1 MATACADSPGCP
13 GGEKRRLVEQAEI
26 TPVDVLKIKAAGRK
40 PAAFSF
46 EILEMTLKRPLLRK
60 ICCMLFAATFAATPV
75 VAAQQDS
82 GPNLIRDAEI
92 EGLLRQFARP
102 IFKAAKINDSS
113 VTVYLIADDSINAFV
128 AGGQRNFVHT
138 GIFTKTKS
146 PNEVIGV
153 LAHETGHI
161 AGGHLARMNNELATA
176 NTERIIGMLAGV
188 AAMVGGAATGNDAA
202 ARAGQGVVIGSQTA
216 AQRGFLS
223 YQRSMESAADQAALK
238 YLQAT
243 GQSPRG
249 MLSLFQALANE
260 SLAATSGADPY
271 AFSHPMPFDR
281 IRTLEVEAKKS
292 PYFDKGDNPALVL
305 RYQLAKAKLIGFMQS
320 TQRVY
325 QRYPSTD
332 KSLPAR
338 YARSI
343 ALFRHGD
350 IKNALPI
357 IDSLINDVPQDP
369 YFWELKAQALLEN
382 GQAANGIPAIERA
395 RKLLPNN
402 GLLQLLNAQILIGT
416 EKPENADKALTLLTL
431 AKRTEGDTPDLFKQM
446 AAAYAIKGD
455 VPRAELATAE
465 YAWAIGDKEM
475 ALKRAKRAQDAF
487 KHGSKEWLRANDLLT
502 FASRK

>member
-1 MATACADSPGCP
+1 MTARQTIFRHLLA
-13 GGEKRRLVEQAEI
+13 L
-26 TPVDVLKIKAAGRK
+26 LLAA
-40 PAAFSF
+40 SF
-46 EILEMTLKRPLLRK
+46 
-60 ICCMLFAATFAATPV
+60 ATPPAL
-75 VAAQQDS
+75 AAQQDN

-92 EGLLRQFARP
+92 EGLLRQFVRP

-128 AGGQRNFVHT
+128 AGGQRIFVHT

-153 LAHETGHI
+153 LAHESGHI
-161 AGGHLARMNNELATA
+161 AGGHLARLNSELATA

-202 ARAGQGVVIGSQTA
+202 AKAGQGVMIGSQTA

-223 YQRSMESAADQAALK
+223 YQRSMEAAADQAALK

-249 MLSLFQALANE
+249 MLTLFGVLANE
-260 SLAATSGADPY
+260 SLASLSQADPY
-271 AFSHPMPFDR
+271 LFSHPMPFDR

-292 PYFDKGDNPALVL
+292 PYYVKGDNPALVL
-305 RYQLAKAKLIGFMQS
+305 RYQLAKAKLIGFMQP
-320 TQRVY
+320 TQRVF

-350 IKNALPI
+350 IQNSLPI
-357 IDSLINDVPQDP
+357 IDSLIKDVPQDP

-382 GQAANGIPAIERA
+382 GQAERGIPAIEQA
-395 RKLLPNN
+395 RKLLPDN
-402 GLLQLLNAQILIGT
+402 GLLQLLNAQLLIAT
-416 EKPENADKALTLLTL
+416 EKPSNADKALSLLTL

-475 ALKRAKRAQDAF
+475 ALKKAKRAQDAF

>member
-1 MATACADSPGCP
+1 MTVKSLVP
-13 GGEKRRLVEQAEI
+13 KRFLAGLLALSLV
-26 TPVDVLKIKAAGRK
+26 AA
-40 PAAFSF
+40 PAA
-46 EILEMTLKRPLLRK
+46 
-60 ICCMLFAATFAATPV
+60 
-75 VAAQQDS
+75 AQNQ

-102 IFKAAKINDSS
+102 IFKAAKINDNS
-113 VTVYLIADDSINAFV
+113 VRVYLIADDSINAFV
-128 AGGQRNFVHT
+128 AGGQRIFVHT

-153 LAHETGHI
+153 IAHETGHI
-161 AGGHLARMNNELATA
+161 SGGHLARLSNEMATA

-188 AAMVGGAATGNDAA
+188 AAMVGGAASGSNAA
-202 ARAGQGVVIGSQTA
+202 AQAGQGLLVGSQVA
-216 AQRGFLS
+216 AQRGLLS

-249 MLSLFQALANE
+249 MLTLFGVLANE
-260 SLAATSGADPY
+260 SLASLSQADPY

-292 PYFDKGDNPALVL
+292 PYFDKGDNPGLVL
-305 RYQLAKAKLIGFMQS
+305 RYQLAKAKLHGFLQS
-320 TQRVY
+320 SQRVF

-332 KSLPAR
+332 QSLPAR

-343 ALFRHGD
+343 ALFRKGD
-350 IKNALPI
+350 IINALPI
-357 IDSLINDVPQDP
+357 IDSLIETMPQNP

-382 GQAANGIPAIERA
+382 GQAERGLPAIDQA
-395 RKLLPNN
+395 RKLLPNS
-402 GLLQLLNAQILIGT
+402 GLLQLLNAQILIST
-416 EKPENADKALTLLTL
+416 EKPANADKALSLLTL
-431 AKRTEGDTPDLFKQM
+431 AKKTEDDSPELFKQM

-465 YAWAIGDKEM
+465 YAWMIGDKEM
-475 ALKRAKRAQDAF
+475 AIKKAKRAQDAF
-487 KHGSKEWLRANDLLT
+487 KHGSREWLRANDLLT

>member
-1 MATACADSPGCP
+1 M
-13 GGEKRRLVEQAEI
+13 
-26 TPVDVLKIKAAGRK
+26 
-40 PAAFSF
+40 
-46 EILEMTLKRPLLRK
+46 
-60 ICCMLFAATFAATPV
+60 
-75 VAAQQDS
+75 
-82 GPNLIRDAEI
+82 IRDAEI

-102 IFKAAKINDSS
+102 IFKAAGINDAS
-113 VTVYLIADDSINAFV
+113 VSVYLIGDDSINAFV
-128 AGGQRNFVHT
+128 AGGQRIFVNT
-138 GIFTKTKS
+138 GLFTKTKS
-146 PNEVIGV
+146 PNEIIGV
-153 LAHETGHI
+153 LAHESGHI
-161 AGGHLARMNNELATA
+161 AGGHLSRLNNEMATA

-188 AAMVGGAATGNDAA
+188 AAMVGGAATGNNAA
-202 ARAGQGVVIGSQTA
+202 AQAGQGVMIGSQMA

-243 GQSPRG
+243 QQSPRG
-249 MLSLFQALANE
+249 MLTLFQTLANE
-260 SLAATSGADPY
+260 SLAATNGADPY
-271 AFSHPMPFDR
+271 LFSHPMPFDR

-292 PYFDKGDNPALVL
+292 PYFDKGDNPGLVL

-320 TQRVY
+320 TQRVF

-350 IKNALPI
+350 IQNALPI
-357 IDSLINDVPQDP
+357 IDSLTNDMPQDP

-382 GQAANGIPAIERA
+382 GRPAEGIPAIERA

-402 GLLQLLNAQILIGT
+402 GLLQLLNAQILIAT
-416 EKPENADKALTLLTL
+416 ERLDLVDKAVTLLTL
-431 AKRTEGDTPDLFKQM
+431 AKKTEGDTPDLFKQM

-465 YAWAIGDKEM
+465 YAYAIGDKQM
-475 ALKRAKRAQDAF
+475 ALEKAKRAQSAF
-487 KHGSKEWLRANDLLT
+487 KHGTKEWLRANDLVT

>member
-1 MATACADSPGCP
+1 M
-13 GGEKRRLVEQAEI
+13 
-26 TPVDVLKIKAAGRK
+26 IKAAGRK
-40 PAAFSF
+40 PAAFSLN
-46 EILEMTLKRPLLRK
+46 EQPMTASFRKFHRICALL
-60 ICCMLFAATFAATPV
+60 LATAIATTPAL
-75 VAAQQDS
+75 AAQQDS

-92 EGLLRQFARP
+92 EGLLRQFVRP

-128 AGGQRNFVHT
+128 AGGQRIFVHT

-153 LAHETGHI
+153 LAHESGHI
-161 AGGHLARMNNELATA
+161 AGGHLARLNNEMATA

-188 AAMVGGAATGNDAA
+188 AAMVGGAATGNAA
-202 ARAGQGVVIGSQTA
+202 AAKAGQGVVIGSQVA

-238 YLQAT
+238 YLYAT
-243 GQSPRG
+243 QQSPRG
-249 MLSLFQALANE
+249 MLSLFSVLANE
-260 SLAATSGADPY
+260 SLASLSQADPY
-271 AFSHPMPFDR
+271 LFSHPMPFDR
-281 IRTLEVEAKKS
+281 IRSLEVEARKS

-305 RYQLAKAKLIGFMQS
+305 RYQLAKAKLIGFMQP
-320 TQRVY
+320 TQRVF

-357 IDSLINDVPQDP
+357 IDNLISDVPQDP

-382 GQAANGIPAIERA
+382 GQAERGIPAIEQA
-395 RKLLPNN
+395 RKLLPDN

-416 EKPENADKALTLLTL
+416 EKPANADKALSLLTL
-431 AKRTEGDTPDLFKQM
+431 AKKTEGDTPDLFKQM

-475 ALKRAKRAQDAF
+475 AMTKAKRAQDAF
-487 KHGSKEWLRANDLLT
+487 KHGTKEWLRANDLLT

>member
-1 MATACADSPGCP
+1 M
-13 GGEKRRLVEQAEI
+13 I
-26 TPVDVLKIKAAGRK
+26 NAAGRK

-46 EILEMTLKRPLLRK
+46 EIRAMTVKKNSPFRLARAV
-60 ICCMLFAATFAATPV
+60 ISAMLAISLATPT
-75 VAAQQDS
+75 VAAPKQS

-92 EGLLRQFARP
+92 EGLLRQFVRP
-102 IFKAAKINDSS
+102 ILKAAHINDSS
-113 VTVYLIADDSINAFV
+113 VTVYIIADDSINAFV
-128 AGGQRNFVHT
+128 AGGQRIFVHT
-138 GIFTKTKS
+138 GLFTKTKS
-146 PNEVIGV
+146 PNEIIGV

-161 AGGHLARMNNELATA
+161 AGGHLSRLNNEMATA
-176 NTERIIGMLAGV
+176 NAERIIGMLAGV
-188 AAMVGGAATGNDAA
+188 AAMVGGAATGNDTA
-202 ARAGQGVVIGSQTA
+202 ARAGQGVMIGSQVA

-249 MLSLFQALANE
+249 MLSLFGVLANE

-271 AFSHPMPFDR
+271 LFSHPMPFDR
-281 IRTLEVEAKKS
+281 IHSLEVEAKKS
-292 PYFDKGDNPALVL
+292 PNFDKGDNPGLVL
-305 RYQLAKAKLIGFMQS
+305 RYQLAKAKLTGFMQS

-350 IKNALPI
+350 IANALPI
-357 IDSLINDVPQDP
+357 IDGLIETVPQNP
-369 YFWELKAQALLEN
+369 YFWELKAQALAEN
-382 GQAANGIPAIERA
+382 GQAERGLPAIEQA
-395 RKLLPNN
+395 RKLLPNS
-402 GLLQLLNAQILIGT
+402 GLLQLLHAQILIGT
-416 EKPENADKALTLLTL
+416 EKPANADKALTLLTL
-431 AKRTEGDTPDLFKQM
+431 AKKTEGDTPDLFKQM

-465 YAWAIGDKEM
+465 YAFMIGDKEM
-475 ALKRAKRAQDAF
+475 ALKKAKRAQDAF